1 MNITKM
7 QADLF
12 CINCN
17 QDTLHDVIYL
27 EESIERISCTKCE
40 TTLEIDEDLV
50 LSTYAAALF
59 KRINTKP
66 NRMNKEIKND
76 LSRFLCSI
84 PIRVVTKPY
93 RMVKEF
99 KNIKDMMKDK

>member
-7 QADLF
+7 QAELF
-12 CINCN
+12 CVNCN

-27 EESIERISCTKCE
+27 EESIERISCTACE
-40 TTLEIDEDLV
+40 TTLEIDEKLV

-66 NRMNKEIKND
+66 KRINEEMKNE
-76 LSRFLCSI
+76 LSKFLCSI
-84 PIRVVTKPY
+84 PIRLVTKPY

-99 KNIKDMMKDK
+99 KNIKNIMK